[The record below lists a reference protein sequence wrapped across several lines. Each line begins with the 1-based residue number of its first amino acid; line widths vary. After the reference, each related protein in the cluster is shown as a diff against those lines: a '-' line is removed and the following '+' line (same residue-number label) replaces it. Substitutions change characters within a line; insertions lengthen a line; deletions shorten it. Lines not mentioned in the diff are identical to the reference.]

1 MVGRMGRS
9 MQRILVAEDDPVLAM
24 IYEITLTEAG
34 FEVCLCRDGVE
45 ALERLETFAPD
56 LVITDFYMPRM
67 TGGEL
72 IRAVRERRGS
82 LTATLLASAIDP
94 ERLHDDE
101 HADGRLEK
109 PITPA
114 RLLRGVR
121 ALEAVLA
128 A

>member
-1 MVGRMGRS
+1 
-9 MQRILVAEDDPVLAM
+9 MQRILVAEDDPLLAT
-24 IYEITLTEAG
+24 IYEITLGEAG
-34 FEVCLCRDGVE
+34 FEVLMCRDGVE
-45 ALERLETFAPD
+45 ALACLDSFAPD

-72 IRAVRERRGS
+72 IRAVRERRGG

-94 ERLHDDE
+94 ARLGVDE
-101 HADGRLEK
+101 HADARLEK

-121 ALEAVLA
+121 ALEARRA

>member
-1 MVGRMGRS
+1 
-9 MQRILVAEDDPVLAM
+9 MQRILIAEDDPLLAT
-24 IYEITLTEAG
+24 IYEITLSEAG
-34 FEVCLCRDGVE
+34 FEVMVCRDGVE
-45 ALERLETFAPD
+45 ALACLEDFAPD

-72 IRAVRERRGS
+72 IQAVRQRRGG

-94 ERLHDDE
+94 ERLDADQR
-101 HADGRLEK
+101 ADGRLEK

-114 RLLRGVR
+114 RLLGGVR
-121 ALEAVLA
+121 ALTDCPLA

>member
-1 MVGRMGRS
+1 
-9 MQRILVAEDDPVLAM
+9 MQRILIAEDDPLLAT

-34 FEVCLCRDGVE
+34 FEVLLCSDGVE
-45 ALERLETFAPD
+45 ALDHLESFAPD

-72 IRAVRERRGS
+72 IRAVRERRGA

-94 ERLHDDE
+94 SRMRDDE
-101 HADGRLEK
+101 RADARLEK

-121 ALEAVLA
+121 ALEANLA